1 MGDGEVILLDFWCSM
16 FGMRARVALAEKGI
30 KYQYREEDLGNKSP
44 LLTQM
49 NPVHKKIPV
58 LIHNGRPV
66 CESLIILH
74 YIDEVWSH
82 TSPLLPSHP
91 YHRSQARFW
100 ASYIDD
106 KLSEY
111 GHKLNTSKGEE
122 QEAAKKDFI
131 DCMKVLEGELGEKP
145 YYGGES
151 FGFLDVALITF
162 YPWFLA
168 YEKSGNFSMECVCP
182 KLIAWAKRC
191 MQRESVSKSL
201 ADPYKIYEFV
211 QQIRNTK
218 FGTDE

>member
-30 KYQYREEDLGNKSP
+30 K
-44 LLTQM
+44 
-49 NPVHKKIPV
+49 
-58 LIHNGRPV
+58 
-66 CESLIILH
+66 
-74 YIDEVWSH
+74 
-82 TSPLLPSHP
+82 
-91 YHRSQARFW
+91 SQARFW

-122 QEAAKKDFI
+122 QETAKKDFI

-145 YYGGES
+145 YYGGER

-168 YEKSGNFSMECVCP
+168 YEKSGNFSIESVCP